1 MKGSTHL
8 LRQVNPN
15 WIQDGR
21 ITSQAF
27 SPTPK
32 DDKKLSCYDGDQ
44 IAPDAAH
51 DHFVDS
57 LGLKSVGV
65 VAVTVDECKALELP
79 AVPDPEPFKEHVII
93 DFDGNEKPEIK
104 RKSKI
109 LRTIA
114 EERHWLYKPQ

>member
-32 DDKKLSCYDGDQ
+32 DDKKLSCYDGDM
-44 IAPDAAH
+44 IEAVDAH
-51 DHFVDS
+51 DHFVER

-65 VAVTVDECKALELP
+65 VAVTVDECQALELP
-79 AVPDPEPFKEHVII
+79 ARPDPEPFDEHAVI
-93 DFDGNEKPEIK
+93 DFDGNEKNDIK

-114 EERHWLYKPQ
+114 EQRDWLCKS

>member
-1 MKGSTHL
+1 MKESTHL
-8 LRQVNPN
+8 LRQINPSF
-15 WIQDGR
+15 IQDGK

-44 IAPDAAH
+44 IDPPNAH
-51 DHFVDS
+51 DHFVQS
-57 LGLKSVGV
+57 LGLRSVGV
-65 VAVTVDECKALELP
+65 VAVTVAECGALELP
-79 AVPDPEPFKEHVII
+79 AFPDPEPFKEHAII
-93 DFDGNEKPEIK
+93 DFDGNEKNDIK

-114 EERHWLYKPQ
+114 EERDWLYKP

>member
-1 MKGSTHL
+1 MKGCTQL
-8 LRQVNPN
+8 LRQVNPS

-44 IAPDAAH
+44 IDASNAH
-51 DHFVDS
+51 DHFVGE

-65 VAVTVDECKALELP
+65 VSVTVDECHSMDLP
-79 AVPDPEPFKEHVII
+79 ALPDPEPFKEHAII
-93 DFDGNEKPEIK
+93 DFDGNEKNDIK
-104 RKSKI
+104 RKSKA

-114 EERHWLYKPQ
+114 EQRDWLYKP